1 MLASLGEPCHREV
14 TTMSERNSIAGPI
27 EEGLDEIHNSWG
39 WFVALGV
46 ALIALGGVCIVYNA
60 TATEATV
67 LAFGWLLLVGG
78 VFSLIQAFRTRTWSG
93 FFLFLLSGLLRG
105 FTGYLLI
112 RYPLAG
118 ETSLTLVLASFF
130 VVGGVFRAVGAGT
143 LQLPQ
148 WGWAAFSGLVSVAL
162 GVMLLMQLPTSSLW
176 FIGLAIGIDFIFDG
190 ASFIAL
196 GAALRGVPSGR
207 TFARV

>member
-1 MLASLGEPCHREV
+1 MP
-14 TTMSERNSIAGPI
+14 ERNSVAGPI
-27 EEGLDEIHNSWG
+27 EAGLDEIHGSWG

-46 ALIALGGVCIVYNA
+46 ALIAVGGVCIAYSA

-67 LAFGWLLLVGG
+67 LVFGWLLLVGG
-78 VFSLIQAFRTRTWSG
+78 VFALIQAFRTRTWSG

-207 TFARV
+207 SLASA

>member
-1 MLASLGEPCHREV
+1 MLD
-14 TTMSERNSIAGPI
+14 RNSVAGQI
-27 EEGLDEIHNSWG
+27 EAGLDEIHGSWG

-46 ALIALGGVCIVYNA
+46 ALIAVGGVCIAYSA

-67 LAFGWLLLVGG
+67 LVFGWLLLVGG
-78 VFSLIQAFRTRTWSG
+78 VFALIQAFRTRTRSS
-93 FFLFLLSGLLRG
+93 FFLYLLSALLRG

>member
-1 MLASLGEPCHREV
+1 
-14 TTMSERNSIAGPI
+14 MSERNSIAGPI
-27 EEGLDEIHNSWG
+27 EAGLDEIHNSWG

-46 ALIALGGVCIVYNA
+46 ALIALGVACIVYNT

-67 LAFGWLLLVGG
+67 LVFGWLLLIGG
-78 VFSLIQAFRTRTWSG
+78 VLALIEAFRTRTWSG
-93 FFLFLLSGLLRG
+93 FFLFLLSALLRG

-112 RYPLAG
+112 RYPVAG

-148 WGWAAFSGLVSVAL
+148 WGWVAFSGLVSVAL
-162 GVMLLMQLPTSSLW
+162 GVMLLVQLPTSSLW

-196 GAALRGVPSGR
+196 GAALRGVPSSR